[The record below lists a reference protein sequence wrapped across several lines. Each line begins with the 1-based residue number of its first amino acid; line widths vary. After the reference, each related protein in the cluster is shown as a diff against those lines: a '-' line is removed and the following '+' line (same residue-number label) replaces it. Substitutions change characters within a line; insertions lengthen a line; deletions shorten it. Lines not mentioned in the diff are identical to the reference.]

1 LKRRFHDRSKRIQRR
16 LERDK
21 FKILLMPLALLAL
34 FVSMVALAA
43 AALNHSVHGHGSLEV
58 LLVAL
63 GLLFL
68 VVLFFAYRVIR
79 GHYNEELNEP

>member
-63 GLLFL
+63 GCS
-68 VVLFFAYRVIR
+68 FFRLPRYPGALQRRTQRALIAR
-79 GHYNEELNEP
+79 G